1 MPLAAAHWGAGTS
14 LMLLAFLD
22 VTKDQAVTLL
32 TVAVALES
40 GTLAGYIVN
49 HVDLS
54 PNFGGAMMGVTNSI
68 ANIMG
73 IIAPIFVS
81 QIVGDA
87 ETSTEEVSVA
97 ALSRRKGA
105 CGWLLGSSVLS
116 EVVLRGAGRAVLDP
130 EPHKRDLA

>member
-1 MPLAAAHWGAGTS
+1 
-14 LMLLAFLD
+14 MLLAFLD
-22 VTKDQAVTLL
+22 VSHDQAVALL

-40 GTLAGYIVN
+40 GTLAGYLVN

-54 PNFGGAMMGVTNSI
+54 PNFGGAMIGVTNSI

-87 ETSTEEVSVA
+87 ETSSQQVSLLSQSVVWFSRMEEAMFSN
-97 ALSRRKGA
+97 SR
-105 CGWLLGSSVLS
+105 LVFSF
-116 EVVLRGAGRAVLDP
+116 
-130 EPHKRDLA
+130 